1 MHILVY
7 VRAMGLTGDER
18 GVREEFTQDRT
29 INLKGKPV
37 LRSTTGKWKACY
49 FMLGKRQK

>member
-1 MHILVY
+1 
-7 VRAMGLTGDER
+7 MGLTGDER
-18 GVREEFTQDRT
+18 GVREEFTQDGT